1 MADEITTLITQVGL
15 TPEAFLVLIVLV
27 VIVVG
32 AIIVIIASRPVL
44 DIYPYLNP
52 SARVRARKGRLFDEK
67 QLSEIV
73 EASDIDEVVNYLRGF
88 PDYAAYLDNYPLEK
102 ALDIELAETY
112 NLLSRIAPKDIQKSF
127 NILAKK
133 SDIQNIKSLIAA
145 KAMGLDK
152 DTILNFLIPSG
163 SLYSEI
169 EQLVDVNNITD
180 IVTGLDDTEYASVL
194 EDALPQYEESK
205 SVLHLESALDKYY
218 LKNLLES
225 SGIPSDENSQI
236 LYQYIGN
243 QVDVANIKLII
254 RAKADGLSY
263 DETSQYMVNDGFEL
277 REWKLKDLMESE
289 DVAGVISS
297 LEGTSYSSILADALS
312 KYNETGS
319 ISVFEKALDEYIIN
333 NTKSL
338 ALKKPLGI
346 GPILGFLN
354 QKEREIKNL
363 KIIARAKREVNFPVS
378 EIQEMLV

>member
-15 TPEAFLVLIVLV
+15 TPEAFLVIIILA

-88 PDYAAYLDNYPLEK
+88 PDYAGYLDNYPLEK

-112 NLLSRIAPKDIQKSF
+112 NLLSRIAPKDIRNSF

-145 KAMGLDK
+145 KAMGIDK

-169 EQLVDVNNITD
+169 EQLTDANNVTD
-180 IVTGLDDTEYASVL
+180 IVTGLDDTEYGSIL
-194 EDALPQYEESK
+194 EDALPQYEESQM
-205 SVLHLESALDKYY
+205 VLPLESALDKYY
-218 LKNLLES
+218 LENLLES

-236 LYQYIGN
+236 LYKYIGN
-243 QVDVANIKLII
+243 QVDVANLKLII

-263 DETSQYMVNDGFEL
+263 DETSQYMISDGFQL

-312 KYNETGS
+312 RYNETGS
-319 ISVFEKALDEYIIN
+319 ISVFEKALDEYIIDS
-333 NTKSL
+333 TKSL

-363 KIIARAKREVNFPVS
+363 KIIARAKRELNFPVS
-378 EIQEMLV
+378 EIQEMLI